1 MLLNWQGQIM
11 KWQYWHLIWEMFLSL
26 LGLEV
31 TGRKM
36 TVYGSAT
43 SGCLSRQNG
52 ESLSA
57 GRTFFLRQEY
67 DISCGVPV
75 ILSSILGVR
84 GSEVTPINLAISHYY
99 WQLQCSPLKYTHVL
113 FFLKKLHTLHGCFL
127 LKMYCFRLINTLVV
141 PIYISEIL
149 GCGCC
154 LRDFK
159 VLYAIWSKVTVFLI
173 AEKGD
178 NKVGR

>member
-1 MLLNWQGQIM
+1 MEGYVLLNWQGQIM
-11 KWQYWHLIWEMFLSL
+11 KWQYWHLIWEMCLSL
-26 LGLEV
+26 FGLEV

-36 TVYGSAT
+36 TVYGPAT

-67 DISCGVPV
+67 DICCGVPV
-75 ILSSILGVR
+75 ILSSILGVG

-99 WQLQCSPLKYTHVL
+99 WQLQCSSTKVHSCII
-113 FFLKKLHTLHGCFL
+113 FSKKLRTLRGCFL
-127 LKMYCFRLINTLVV
+127 LKMYCFRLTNTLVV

-149 GCGCC
+149 G
-154 LRDFK
+154 
-159 VLYAIWSKVTVFLI
+159 
-173 AEKGD
+173 
-178 NKVGR
+178 VGVV

>member
-99 WQLQCSPLKYTHVL
+99 WQLQCSPTKVHSRIIFSKKTPHSAWLFSAQNVL
-113 FFLKKLHTLHGCFL
+113 FQINKYVGCPDLHKWDTW
-127 LKMYCFRLINTLVV
+127 VW
-141 PIYISEIL
+141 
-149 GCGCC
+149 
-154 LRDFK
+154 
-159 VLYAIWSKVTVFLI
+159 VLSKRF
-173 AEKGD
+173 
-178 NKVGR
+178 